1 LLSRQSQLKIAPY
14 ETTITSPT
22 KDGDAMLKI
31 FSSFGQLLSG
41 STAAHQD
48 TDAAWVSDPLRHP
61 DIARMDARELG
72 DLPFPGPVIRA
83 TTQLPGDRCG
93 A

>member
-1 LLSRQSQLKIAPY
+1 
-14 ETTITSPT
+14 
-22 KDGDAMLKI
+22 MLKI

-41 STAAHQD
+41 SAAANED
-48 TDAAWVSDPLRHP
+48 TDTAWVCDLLRHP
-61 DIARMDARELG
+61 DIARMDTRELG

-83 TTQLPGDRCG
+83 TQLPGDRCG

>member
-1 LLSRQSQLKIAPY
+1 
-14 ETTITSPT
+14 
-22 KDGDAMLKI
+22 MLKI

-41 STAAHQD
+41 SAAADED
-48 TDAAWVSDPLRHP
+48 TDTAWVCDLLRHP

-72 DLPFPGPVIRA
+72 DLPFPGLRA
-83 TTQLPGDRCG
+83 TPQLSRDRCG

>member
-1 LLSRQSQLKIAPY
+1 
-14 ETTITSPT
+14 
-22 KDGDAMLKI
+22 MLKI
-31 FSSFGQLLSG
+31 FSILDTLLPRS
-41 STAAHQD
+41 APAHQD

-72 DLPFPGPVIRA
+72 DLPFPGPVVRM
-83 TTQLPGDRCG
+83 TRRLPGEICG